1 MQHFH
6 FRCKIQ
12 FELPVFTGTYWRQIQ
27 INFFQNGQQQQ
38 QQPPLPKDQLHF
50 RSLTR
55 AGHLPP
61 PPTVP
66 RDILAVYAKRDR
78 NSERKMAG
86 NSNAQRLPSSQ
97 LIVNMPAEVR
107 NRSAAAMTEV
117 PRVWDAFCPNGANNG
132 ALSRA
137 WILSEF
143 VSDSEVHCGVP
154 TQSWYFVDYFW
165 HVPPAIRLILQL
177 RFSPIRSGIPKE
189 TKIKHRD

>member
-1 MQHFH
+1 MSTVA
-6 FRCKIQ
+6 FRYADAKEIASASLKKSCLKPQ
-12 FELPVFTGTYWRQIQ
+12 KANEASPVRYVASNTLGRKRSSGAQQQNQVMNCFDPLFPPPPASDSIPDLL
-27 INFFQNGQQQQ
+27 QNGQQQ

-117 PRVWDAFCPNGANNG
+117 PRV
-132 ALSRA
+132 
-137 WILSEF
+137 
-143 VSDSEVHCGVP
+143 
-154 TQSWYFVDYFW
+154 
-165 HVPPAIRLILQL
+165 
-177 RFSPIRSGIPKE
+177 
-189 TKIKHRD
+189 